1 MRHTGSQWLLIG
13 LIVTALAGIALAE
26 EPEYGFGGGGPGL
39 GLFMPDLSEINA
51 FVEGAGFP
59 ALEGNLFL
67 IGGDG
72 RGGVVPGP
80 MFGGSGWGAW
90 IESEHEHLHAEYGL
104 GLGGFELGFAIGGNE
119 RSVLSIGAVMGG
131 GGVELILTEYAP
143 IVLKDYAP
151 RGIVVEPTRQI
162 YDSGFAFVD
171 PYVDMQIQ
179 LLAWMGFGVRAGYLL
194 PLFELNWRDEG
205 PLDAPP
211 LAPSGLYVRLS
222 VVFGG
227 FGPLNSETVVEEAPI
242 P

>member
-1 MRHTGSQWLLIG
+1 MRYAAPRWLSVVLIAG
-13 LIVTALAGIALAE
+13 ALTSAALAE
-26 EPEYGFGGGGPGL
+26 EQEYGFGGGGSGL

-67 IGGDG
+67 IGGGG

-80 MFGGSGWGAW
+80 VFGGSGWGAW
-90 IESEHEHLHAEYGL
+90 IESEHGNLHAEYGL

-131 GGVELILTEYAP
+131 GGVELILTEYP
-143 IVLKDYAP
+143 PVILEDYAP
-151 RGIVVEPTRQI
+151 RGIVIEPTRQI

-179 LLAWMGFGVRAGYLL
+179 VLAWMGLGVRAGYVL
-194 PLFELNWRDEG
+194 PLFELNWQDEG

-211 LAPSGLYVRLS
+211 LAPSGLYLRLS
-222 VVFGG
+222 FVFGG
-227 FGPLNSETVVEEAPI
+227 FGSLTSEGVVNEESI

>member
-1 MRHTGSQWLLIG
+1 MRYAALRWLSIVLI
-13 LIVTALAGIALAE
+13 AGTLTSAALAE
-26 EPEYGFGGGGPGL
+26 EPEHGFGGGGSGL

-59 ALEGNLFL
+59 TLDGNLFL
-67 IGGDG
+67 VGGGG

-80 MFGGSGWGAW
+80 VFGGSGWGAW
-90 IESEHEHLHAEYGL
+90 IESENANLHAEYGL

-131 GGVELILTEYAP
+131 GGVELILTEYPP
-143 IVLKDYAP
+143 IVLEGSTP
-151 RGIVVEPTRQI
+151 RGIVVEPTRHV

-171 PYVDMQIQ
+171 PYVDMQIH
-179 LLAWMGFGVRAGYLL
+179 LLAWMGLGLRAGYVL

-227 FGPLNSETVVEEAPI
+227 FGLMDSEATVDEEPI